1 MGSTFSRRIK
11 QRRRELG
18 LSLRRVCQDVR
29 GEENKPISVS
39 YLNDIEQGYRKPPS
53 GRIVTQIAKVLQL
66 DEHELLTL
74 AGKPDP
80 IIEEAASKNQRVGKL
95 FRRIAEKAS
104 QDPRVIER
112 MRKVLED
119 NS

>member
-1 MGSTFSRRIK
+1 
-11 QRRRELG
+11 
-18 LSLRRVCQDVR
+18 
-29 GEENKPISVS
+29 
-39 YLNDIEQGYRKPPS
+39 
-53 GRIVTQIAKVLQL
+53 VTQIAKVLQL